1 LHGNS
6 VTEIIVCS
14 QEEPG
19 FILEHHFI
27 TKSFTAGCEA
37 FHHVHPDKEVPN
49 KTTFRL
55 IENSAKQRML
65 AIGNMLR
72 SCHI

>member
-1 LHGNS
+1 MD
-6 VTEIIVCS
+6 CS

-27 TKSFTAGCEA
+27 TKPFTAGCEA
-37 FHHVHPDKEVPN
+37 FQHVHPDKEVPN

-55 IENSAKQRML
+55 MENSAKQRML
-65 AIGNMLR
+65 ATGNMLGL
-72 SCHI
+72 CHI